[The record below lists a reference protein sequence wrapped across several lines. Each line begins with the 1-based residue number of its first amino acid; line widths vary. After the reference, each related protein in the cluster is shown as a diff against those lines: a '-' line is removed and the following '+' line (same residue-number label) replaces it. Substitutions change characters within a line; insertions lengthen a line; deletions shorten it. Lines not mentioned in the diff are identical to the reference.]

1 MLTNSLS
8 NVRITAAVDV
18 PTLNH
23 VKPKN
28 ETLPEYWELR
38 FNLRT
43 FVNGLPFL
51 NVYGFRVQWD
61 GFINPPKVLKGKQM
75 VPLASVGFNLYQLI
89 YEIVEQLPEYQEALK
104 DGLIAPLKPVEQHTM
119 YTTDLELSTNP
130 VDQRIGPPDIGLM
143 DSPVSPRARA
153 KRAQKKPEPAK
164 AKADGDGNW
173 CLDHEC
179 GFKNHEDFERH
190 KQAGCRLAWKT

>member
-38 FNLRT
+38 FN
-43 FVNGLPFL
+43 
-51 NVYGFRVQWD
+51 
-61 GFINPPKVLKGKQM
+61 NPPKVLKGKQM